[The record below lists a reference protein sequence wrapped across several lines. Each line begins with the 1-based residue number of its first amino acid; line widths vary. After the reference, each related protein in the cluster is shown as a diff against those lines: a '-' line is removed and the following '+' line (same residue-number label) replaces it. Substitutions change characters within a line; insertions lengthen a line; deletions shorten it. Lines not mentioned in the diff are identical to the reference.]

1 MTTSINDWQPDAA
14 TTTTTVADALA
25 QHVRRTDEALLTT

>member
-14 TTTTTVADALA
+14 TTTTVADALA
-25 QHVRRTDEALLTT
+25 QHARRTDEALLTT